1 MEILADKIVRFKN
14 NINSNDWINLVE
26 KSSTTYPF
34 KEVDRRPHLTME
46 LPNFISEDDDEFALQ
61 LRSNFLRLVFLPIQ
75 EYMNQY
81 SIDNMA
87 FKKDFITV
95 SKLTGG
101 GMSVHKDD
109 KLVGKDNFICML
121 YLNDNFEGGEL
132 FFPELGLEYKP
143 TAGDVVLYQAKMRH
157 GVKELISGTRYN
169 IGMGFKG
176 PIKD

>member
-1 MEILADKIVRFKN
+1 MEVLADKVVRFKN
-14 NINSNDWINLVE
+14 SINVNDWIDLIE
-26 KSSTTYPF
+26 KSSKTYPF

-75 EYMNQY
+75 EYMNKY

-95 SKLTGG
+95 SKLISG
-101 GMSVHKDD
+101 GMLVHKDD
-109 KLVGKDNFICML
+109 KLEDKDNFICML
-121 YLNDNFEGGEL
+121 YLNDNFVGGEL
-132 FFPELGLEYKP
+132 FFPELNLEYKP
-143 TAGDVVLYQAKMRH
+143 VAGDVIIYQSKMKH
-157 GVKELISGTRYN
+157 GVKELTSGIRYN

-176 PIKD
+176 PIKN